1 VPPQAS
7 AWPSRVDRHNGWLWA
22 LDQGFVAGENEA
34 PEGGQK
40 IMVYALETGR
50 LVKRIGLDT
59 VADRKGSFLND
70 IVVDEARKVA
80 YVSDSGLRSAPAN
93 QAGLIVVDF
102 ASGAVRRLLARR

>member
-1 VPPQAS
+1 
-7 AWPSRVDRHNGWLWA
+7 
-22 LDQGFVAGENEA
+22 
-34 PEGGQK
+34 
-40 IMVYALETGR
+40 MVYALETGR
-50 LVKRIGLDT
+50 LVKRIGLDA

-102 ASGAVRRLLARR
+102 ASGAARRLLARR